1 MTAAGLLRAL
11 ADASCG
17 AYGVTVDQT
26 IVFWNRAAERMLG
39 HTTQEVLG
47 RRCYEVFG
55 GLAPGALS
63 PQCQKGC
70 PSLRY
75 LRAGLVPAA
84 SRLHMLCADGNRKW
98 VSVTP
103 MVVTGILQDAP
114 LLMHVFDS
122 SSESEEAKTAANI
135 LRETLTARGAA
146 VISDYPETAA
156 PPENTP
162 SLTRREQEVLRLVAI
177 GRDTSQIAAEIG
189 ISRHTVRNH
198 IRNLRQKLDAST
210 KLDAVVTGIRLGIL
224 PISKLSQ

>member
-1 MTAAGLLRAL
+1 MTVTSLLKAL

-26 IVFWNRAAERMLG
+26 IVFWNRAAERSLG
-39 HTTQEVLG
+39 HTSEEVLG
-47 RRCYEVFG
+47 RYCFEVFG

-63 PQCQKGC
+63 PQCQQGC

-98 VSVTP
+98 VSITP

-122 SSESEEAKTAANI
+122 ESESDESHTAADI
-135 LRETLTARGAA
+135 MRDALVTSGAE
-146 VISDYPETAA
+146 VISDYAETTA
-156 PPENTP
+156 PPESAP
-162 SLTRREQEVLRLVAI
+162 SLTRREQEVLRLIAI
-177 GRDTSQIAAEIG
+177 GKDTSQIAAEMG

-210 KLDAVVTGIRLGIL
+210 KLDAVVTGIRLGLL
-224 PISKLSQ
+224 PISDLTQ